1 MIKESKDSGQ
11 CYTWRPPW
19 WAVRGA
25 FASSLGEDAAT
36 SGTIEQ
42 ASLSGWDPLL
52 QLLPFG
58 KSASSPQG
66 LSTCAQAQLLS
77 PLSQPSPDLSHLLL
91 LSSSS
96 KGVED
101 RQLQLLSGVTA
112 APSGQQRSPDEGKT
126 GRRHVTGWCPG
137 SIIPGGNGQGF
148 SPFWK
153 GRDWSLNRHPRPGSK
168 WQPLSICLFCP
179 SSPPLVLTPTL
190 LSLSLWT
197 LPVGSHFHDPPVLFC
212 PQLLLVGGACKRGA
226 GLHRVLQ
233 GQRTV
238 TSSLCSCL

>member
-1 MIKESKDSGQ
+1 MIKKSKDSDQ

-25 FASSLGEDAAT
+25 FASSLEEDAGT

-42 ASLSGWDPLL
+42 ASLSGRDPLL
-52 QLLPFG
+52 QLLPFS

-77 PLSQPSPDLSHLLL
+77 PLSQPSPDLSRLLL

-101 RQLQLLSGVTA
+101 GQLQLLSGVTA
-112 APSGQQRSPDEGKT
+112 APSGQQRSPDEGQT

-153 GRDWSLNRHPRPGSK
+153 GRDWCLNRHPRPGSK
-168 WQPLSICLFCP
+168 WQPLSLCLFCP

-190 LSLSLWT
+190 PSLSLWT
-197 LPVGSHFHDPPVLFC
+197 LPVGHVLMT
-212 PQLLLVGGACKRGA
+212 PQCFSVP
-226 GLHRVLQ
+226 
-233 GQRTV
+233 
-238 TSSLCSCL
+238 SSCW